1 MNQYVAALRIF
12 AALAVVGASGCATI
26 IKGSGRDVIFT
37 SSPPGANIFVQGKYI
52 GKTPVMAKVDHG
64 YSDRVVEARLPGY
77 RQKQAILTTHFSG
90 HSLWLLYV
98 SAPIDALTGSM
109 FTVDDGALHLE
120 LEPSGEPLG
129 PAIDPRYAQRYAA
142 QPVRSPPRQS
152 MASAA
157 AQLGNKRLAVL
168 EFQGKSMDQD
178 ILMTFSDTI
187 RGGAL
192 QGLEG
197 YGVVVMTRENMLV
210 LLRDMGKQECGE
222 GDCEVE
228 TARNIGADYVI
239 SGKVVR
245 IEQLYV
251 VTLKLHETQG
261 GSLLGT
267 ETVEGASQVELM
279 RSLREHGRQLT
290 SAAFGSREVSR

>member
-1 MNQYVAALRIF
+1 MHSRIVLF
-12 AALAVVGASGCATI
+12 ATMACVFGC
-26 IKGSGRDVIFT
+26 T
-37 SSPPGANIFVQGKYI
+37 SSGVFVSKA
-52 GKTPVMAKVDHG
+52 TPT
-64 YSDRVVEARLPGY
+64 EAFP
-77 RQKQAILTTHFSG
+77 TPWTPS
-90 HSLWLLYV
+90 SSV
-98 SAPIDALTGSM
+98 TDA
-109 FTVDDGALHLE
+109 
-120 LEPSGEPLG
+120 
-129 PAIDPRYAQRYAA
+129 RYTS
-142 QPVRSPPRQS
+142 QPVREAPPAAARQS

-168 EFQGKSMDQD
+168 EFQCKNLDSDV
-178 ILMTFSDTI
+178 LMTYSDTI

-197 YGVVVMTRENMLV
+197 HGVVVMTRENMLV

-245 IEQLYV
+245 IEQLFV

-267 ETVEGASQVELM
+267 ETVEGASQIELM
-279 RSLREHGRQLT
+279 RSLREHGRKLT
-290 SAAFGSREVSR
+290 RDAFGSGPPSQ

>member
-1 MNQYVAALRIF
+1 MRVLLPRQLLALTLGLTTTGCSFIWVTRPLPPEKARDEYGALSSCTSSYVTPVLDTAVLAYSATMGIAELVPSNNSSSDKI
-12 AALAVVGASGCATI
+12 AALAIFAPMGAA
-26 IKGSGRDVIFT
+26 
-37 SSPPGANIFVQGKYI
+37 
-52 GKTPVMAKVDHG
+52 
-64 YSDRVVEARLPGY
+64 
-77 RQKQAILTTHFSG
+77 
-90 HSLWLLYV
+90 
-98 SAPIDALTGSM
+98 AL
-109 FTVDDGALHLE
+109 
-120 LEPSGEPLG
+120 
-129 PAIDPRYAQRYAA
+129 
-142 QPVRSPPRQS
+142 
-152 MASAA
+152 ASAIYGYHYVA
-157 AQLGNKRLAVL
+157 KCKEQRPTTPTAESNVTPRSFVSQPTPLLPSPVVPMIQVRGKHLAVL
-168 EFQGKSMDQD
+168 EFQGKNLDPD
-178 ILMTFSDTI
+178 ILMTFSDTV

-197 YGVVVMTRENMLV
+197 YGVVVLTRENMLV
-210 LLRDMGKQECGE
+210 LLRDAGKQECGE

-290 SAAFGSREVSR
+290 SAAFGPGTDSR